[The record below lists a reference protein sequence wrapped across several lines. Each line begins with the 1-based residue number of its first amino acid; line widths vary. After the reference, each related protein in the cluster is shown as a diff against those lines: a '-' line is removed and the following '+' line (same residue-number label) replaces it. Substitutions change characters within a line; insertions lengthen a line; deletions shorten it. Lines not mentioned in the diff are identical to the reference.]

1 MPRLS
6 LQSPL
11 LRAALRRPTAT
22 AQQQLLPR
30 SVPTT
35 TTTTTART
43 FTNLPILRPTFPI
56 SRANTTVFRAPNQT
70 IPLQQRAAPQPTAT
84 AASEGLD
91 VVAKHSITAHPAL
104 AGVGAQMRCGP
115 RPTMAGATRLVQKRR
130 HGFLSRIRKHHGRN
144 TLARRR
150 AKGRK
155 RLSA

>member
-1 MPRLS
+1 MSRLG

-11 LRAALRRPTAT
+11 LRVALRRPAT
-22 AQQQLLPR
+22 IAQQQLLSH
-30 SVPTT
+30 SVPATR
-35 TTTTTART
+35 TTART
-43 FTNLPILRPTFPI
+43 FTNLPTLRPTLPI
-56 SRANTTVFRAPNQT
+56 SRTNNTVFRAPNQT
-70 IPLQQRAAPQPTAT
+70 TALQQRAGPQPTT
-84 AASEGLD
+84 AAGSSEGLD

-104 AGVGAQMRCGP
+104 TGIGAQIRCGP
-115 RPTMAGATRLVQKRR
+115 RPTMSGATRLVQKRR